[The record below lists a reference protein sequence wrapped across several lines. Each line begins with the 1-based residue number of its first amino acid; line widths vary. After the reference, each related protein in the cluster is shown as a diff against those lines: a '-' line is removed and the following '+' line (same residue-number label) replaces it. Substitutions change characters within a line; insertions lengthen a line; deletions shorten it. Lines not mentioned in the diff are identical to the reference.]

1 MKVKITRNYQVTI
14 PAEIR
19 RRIGLKIGDLLEMEY
34 DENEGVVI
42 IKRVKEER
50 RTLKAGRKLMPED
63 IEELMINGLSKS
75 L

>member
-42 IKRVKEER
+42 TKRVKEER